1 MNFRE
6 AYENHRDRVEN
17 YLQKYCERQKHNGNL
32 QEAMGYSL
40 LSGGK
45 RLRPVLTLEVCRMLG
60 GDVNAALPLAA
71 AVEMVHTYSLIHDD
85 LPAMDD
91 DDLRRGKATCHKAFD
106 DATAILAGD
115 GLLTSAFGQIVTAKL
130 PADTLVQA
138 VEALSFGAGEQGMV
152 AGQALEFA
160 TASQD
165 PITVTQLEEV
175 QSLKTGALLVT
186 ACELGAIAA
195 GASREDREKVK
206 QYGAALG
213 RGFQIRD
220 DILDAVGEETRLGK
234 PVGSDEKMG
243 KPTFYTV
250 LGEEKAQKEVQ
261 RWTGEGVAAL
271 EGLNEPE
278 FLKELIQWLS
288 LRDH

>member
-17 YLQKYCERQKHNGNL
+17 YLQKYCESQKHYGNL

-45 RLRPVLTLEVCRMLG
+45 RLRPVLTLEVCRILG

-106 DATAILAGD
+106 EATAILAGD
-115 GLLTSAFGQIVTAKL
+115 ALLTTAFGQIVSAKL
-130 PADTLVQA
+130 PTETVVQA

-152 AGQALEFA
+152 AGQSLEFA
-160 TASQD
+160 TAHKEEID
-165 PITVTQLEEV
+165 VAQLEEV

-195 GASREDREKVK
+195 GASAQEREKVK

-220 DILDAVGEETRLGK
+220 DILDAVGEESRLGK
-234 PVGSDEKMG
+234 PVGSDEKLG
-243 KPTFYTV
+243 KPTFYTL
-250 LGEEKAQKEVQ
+250 LGEENAQKEVQ
-261 RWTGEGVAAL
+261 RWTKEGMVAL
-271 EGLNEPE
+271 EGLKEPD
-278 FLKELIQWLS
+278 FLSELIQWLS
-288 LRDH
+288 QRDH